1 MSRIAIIGSGIAGM
15 GAAWLLSR
23 AHEVVLF
30 EAGDRLGGHT
40 HTHDIELQGRHYAV
54 DSGFIVYNE
63 AHYPLLTRL
72 FAELAVESQPTAMSF
87 SVHDEGNG
95 LEYNAGSVRGLF
107 AQPGN
112 LLNRRFWRMLGDLK
126 RFYRESPRVLAA
138 AGPGPTLGEYLQANA
153 YSEVFRD
160 DHIVPMASALWSSP
174 PWQILDFPMK
184 QLVGFMA
191 NHHMLQL
198 AGRPQWRV
206 VRGGSQTYVRALR
219 AQWSVQERLE
229 TPVTGIR
236 RNADGV
242 SVASAA
248 GVERFDEA
256 VLACHADDALSLL
269 GDATVQEREI
279 LGAIS
284 YRDNEAVLHTD
295 IGVLPKRPAAWAA
308 WNAHVPARGSGP
320 CSVSYWMNAL
330 QSLDAPEQFI
340 VTLNRRASIDPA
352 RVLQRMHYRHPQ
364 QDHASVA
371 AQARKPEIQGVSH
384 TWFAGAGW
392 GFGFHED
399 GLRSGVEVARA
410 LGVQWPCA

>member
-1 MSRIAIIGSGIAGM
+1 MSRIAVVGSGIAGM

-23 AHEVVLF
+23 QHEVVLF
-30 EAGDRLGGHT
+30 ESADYLGGHT
-40 HTHDIELQGRHYAV
+40 HTHRIELQGKQYEV
-54 DSGFIVYNE
+54 DSGFIVFNE
-63 AHYPLLTRL
+63 AHYPLLTKM
-72 FAELAVESQPTAMSF
+72 FAELGVPSQPTTMSF

-95 LEYNAGSVRGLF
+95 LEYNAGNLRGLF

-112 LLNRRFWRMLGDLK
+112 LLSMRFWRMLGDLK
-126 RFYRESPRVLAA
+126 RFYREAPAVLRAES
-138 AGPGPTLGEYLQANA
+138 PGPTLGEYLESNQ
-153 YSEVFRD
+153 YSDVFRD

-174 PWQILDFPMK
+174 SRGILDFPV
-184 QLVGFMA
+184 QHLIGFMA

-198 AGRPQWRV
+198 TGRPQWRV
-206 VRGGSQTYVRALR
+206 VRGGSQSYVRALR
-219 AQWSVQERLE
+219 ARWPVQERLR
-229 TPVTGIR
+229 TPVDSIR
-236 RNADGV
+236 RTSEGVNVSSNAGSEV
-242 SVASAA
+242 
-248 GVERFDEA
+248 FDQV

-269 GDATVQEREI
+269 SDATPQEQEI

-284 YRDNEAVLHTD
+284 YRDNEAILHTD
-295 IGVLPKRPAAWAA
+295 IRVLPKHRSAWAA
-308 WNAHVPARGSGP
+308 WNAHVPARDTAP

-340 VTLNRRASIDPA
+340 VTLNRGSAIDPA
-352 RVLQRMHYRHPQ
+352 RVLRRMHYRHPQ

-371 AQARKPEIQGVSH
+371 AQARKHEIQGVGH

-410 LGVQWPCA
+410 LGARWP